1 MADTTRA
8 LDLSSYRL
16 TEDEYFDLMSLRDQ
30 LGMFNTL
37 LAMRGAGS
45 DSMECTADQ
54 LEAFTLQL
62 ERIADKL
69 VEAAK
74 ARSDASRG
82 ADLPTNLDLACALRF
97 LAGRP
102 HLGAPFVTR
111 WMLQRVTK
119 SLRNAA
125 RVEPDM
131 QSVCDAWTD
140 AVTQGGH
147 GWQLDSVLNDGDPR
161 DALTREQIA
170 AAIDDNCPAVRRARA
185 AVPAAAAAPAEPV
198 TAPAAAQ
205 AATHPAGD
213 TLAISETTLE
223 QMLATASGSDDSA
236 QTVLAVM
243 EALSDGPHEQ
253 RRQRV
258 LAAYL
263 KALEAR
269 GLAVPELVVNLQ
281 QGRAATGRPAP
292 VAAAA
297 AHDERV
303 ASVLAGRARQ
313 RRTPKAVATAA

>member
-8 LDLSSYRL
+8 LDLSSYPL
-16 TEDEYFDLMSLRDQ
+16 TEDEFCELLSLRDQ
-30 LGMFNTL
+30 LALFNNL
-37 LAMRGAGS
+37 LSMRGA
-45 DSMECTADQ
+45 DRENMECTADQ
-54 LEAFTLQL
+54 LEAFTVPL
-62 ERIADKL
+62 ECMADKL
-69 VEAAK
+69 VK
-74 ARSDASRG
+74 QLQGRNDATRG
-82 ADLPTNLDLACALRF
+82 VELPTHLDLACALRF

-102 HLGAPFVTR
+102 HVGAPFATR
-111 WMLQRVTK
+111 WMLQRVTH

-125 RVEPDM
+125 RVEPAM
-131 QSVCDAWTD
+131 QRVCDAWTD

-147 GWQLDSVLNDGDPR
+147 DWQLDSVLNDGDPR

-170 AAIDDNCPAVRRARA
+170 AAIDDNFPAVRRARA
-185 AVPAAAAAPAEPV
+185 AVPAAAQRAAE
-198 TAPAAAQ
+198 TAAHAAA
-205 AATHPAGD
+205 D

-243 EALSDGPHEQ
+243 EALSDGPHEH

-258 LAAYL
+258 LAAYM

-292 VAAAA
+292 VAATA

-303 ASVLAGRARQ
+303 ASVLAGRARE